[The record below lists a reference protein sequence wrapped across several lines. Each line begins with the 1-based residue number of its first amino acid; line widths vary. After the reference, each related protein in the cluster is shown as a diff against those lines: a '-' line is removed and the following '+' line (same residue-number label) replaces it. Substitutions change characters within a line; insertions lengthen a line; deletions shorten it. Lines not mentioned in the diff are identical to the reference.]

1 MATTVE
7 RRASRHSSED
17 ETSRPSED
25 GEKKA
30 LIIGISEYDDNEIQ
44 SLGFCRNDGEKIYE
58 ILKSISYKIPENYKL
73 VGRVQFETMRD
84 TIYDFFD
91 NANTKADDTLIFYY
105 SGHGVPDTDGDVY
118 LATSEIDPDSPYR
131 RGFSFN
137 ELTRMMNNSP
147 STKIVTILDCC
158 YSGAAKISKGI
169 GKGGD
174 DAAAK
179 LGTAA
184 INDKSTKLQ
193 KNKGMCILAAS
204 QAAQE
209 AYALKEGENS
219 IFTYYLLEGLRGNE
233 KSVDTFGNVTA
244 DSLGK
249 YVHRAILNLP
259 QDKRPKQTP
268 IRKVEEGDEIIL
280 AHYPN
285 LENRPTEENKFLLE
299 KSCFFIAQ
307 GGKDNKKIDDHPNDV
322 FHQVVAPAAKECNY
336 EIDRGDLNSEMG
348 IIVTRLLEHLYNDEF
363 AIADLTGDNPYVVY
377 QIGICHA
384 FRKHVIQIKNSSES
398 SSAFNLPGTQT
409 IYFDLND
416 KDKIEKCKIE
426 LVRQIKNIESKTMP
440 LALTLPPDIEM
451 VNGEKEV
458 LDFLNKHKR
467 QTKDEYCAMW
477 ITDEYDRESLTKYY
491 SEEARI
497 GIDNIIRLINTKLLD
512 KEMIRDHIMMF
523 KDDICSGK
531 YSIFSTT
538 HSDYE
543 IAICH
548 KNRRKNDIM
557 AILLFPDN
565 LNGKVD
571 LAIYS
576 TAPAFIDAVKTR
588 FRDFQQQGKRF
599 RIIKNDIENSIDSW
613 IEEIQIAKEK
623 LYNDKK

>member
-7 RRASRHSSED
+7 E
-17 ETSRPSED
+17 RPSPRSRED
-25 GEKKA
+25 QSGSRANEQGEKRA
-30 LIIGISEYDDNEIQ
+30 LIIGVSEYNDNDIQ
-44 SLGFCRNDGEKIYE
+44 SLEFCRNDGEKIYE
-58 ILKSISYKIPENYKL
+58 TLKSISYKIPDNYKL
-73 VGRVQFETMRD
+73 VGHVQFETMRNA
-84 TIYDFFD
+84 IYDFFD
-91 NANTKADDTLIFYY
+91 DGNTKADDTLVFYY
-105 SGHGVPDTDGDVY
+105 SGHGIPDTDGDVY

-137 ELTRMMNNSP
+137 ELTKMMNNSP

-158 YSGAAKISKGI
+158 YSGAAKIAKGI

-193 KNKGMCILAAS
+193 KSKGICLLAAS

-209 AYALKEGENS
+209 AYALKEGEHS
-219 IFTYYLLEGLRGNE
+219 IFTYYLLEGLSGNE

-249 YVHRAILNLP
+249 YIHRAIVNLP
-259 QDKRPKQTP
+259 PDKRPKQTP
-268 IRKVEEGDEIIL
+268 IRKVEVGDEIIL

-285 LENRPTEENKFLLE
+285 LENRPTEENKYLLE
-299 KSCFFIAQ
+299 KSCFFITPL
-307 GGKDNKKIDDHPNDV
+307 GKDNTEIREHSTEV
-322 FHQVVAPAAKECNY
+322 FQRIVAPAANECNY
-336 EIDRGDLNSEMG
+336 GIDRSDLKYEMG
-348 IIVTRLLEHLYNDEF
+348 IIVTQLIEHLNNDEF
-363 AIADLTGDNPYVVY
+363 VIADLSGDDAHVIY
-377 QIGICHA
+377 QIGLCHA
-384 FRKHVIQIKNSSES
+384 FRKHVIQIKDSLKDSL
-398 SSAFNLPGTQT
+398 AFDIPGSQT
-409 IYFDLND
+409 IYFDLRD
-416 KDKIEKCKIE
+416 KDKIEKCKLE
-426 LVRQIKNIESKTMP
+426 LIRQIRNIESKAMP

-477 ITDEYDRESLTKYY
+477 ITDEYDRKSLTKYY
-491 SEEARI
+491 SEEAKI
-497 GIDNIIRLINTKLLD
+497 GIDNIIRLINTKFLD
-512 KEMIRDHIMMF
+512 KDAIRDHIMMF

-531 YSIFSTT
+531 YSIFSTA
-538 HSDYE
+538 HMDYE

-548 KNRRKNDIM
+548 KNKRKNDVM

-571 LAIYS
+571 LAVYS

-599 RIIKNDIENSIDSW
+599 RIIKDDIDRSIDMW
-613 IEEIQIAKEK
+613 IEEITSI
-623 LYNDKK
+623 